1 MKDMTQRTLLK
12 GTCLWG
18 HVLACALA
26 CGRPAEQAQPRPSP
40 PPPAEPEPVK
50 EAPPPE
56 PTPAELAAEEARR
69 AEAAAH
75 RVVFA
80 DRVSFGYVL
89 LLPGPPGPAPT
100 REELQAI
107 VRRMFAESVGDAE
120 VELLLDLVATPSR
133 ADMSALR
140 GPGAAV
146 PKDTDEQPSD
156 PEAAARVWAT
166 TDLLGLEIE
175 ALPVAAVEPKLL
187 ADPELTRALEP
198 EERASLPERTQL
210 VLLRALYRNQNGVR
224 GLRLLQ
230 ALVRAVAADTG
241 ALVHDPDTLETVGPA
256 AFAARRLQ
264 ASLGNIAD
272 QVVVVPFIDQHQPDA
287 VRLTTRGMRRFGSVD
302 LELDGLSRD
311 LPALQQATYFLH
323 GLGLVMVRLG
333 EFDRSG
339 FAVEAPEVIG
349 LHYRDCVDAY
359 AGQVALPRCS
369 ACPEEVEIHLVERPA
384 EPHDPPGH
392 VVARIVA
399 PQAISS
405 RADYD
410 HIAWIRAAL
419 DRVLGRPAA

>member
-1 MKDMTQRTLLK
+1 MAQRTMLK
-12 GTCLWG
+12 RTCLWG
-18 HVLACALA
+18 HVAVVCALG
-26 CGRPAEQAQPRPSP
+26 CGRTEEARPRAAAPA
-40 PPPAEPEPVK
+40 
-50 EAPPPE
+50 APPE
-56 PTPAELAAEEARR
+56 AIAAPAPVDPAAEEARR

-80 DRVSFGYVL
+80 DRISFGYVL

-100 REELQAI
+100 REELQAT
-107 VRRMFAESVGDAE
+107 VRRMFAESVGESE
-120 VELLLDLVATPSR
+120 VELLLDLVATPPR
-133 ADMSALR
+133 ADLGGFKATADGS
-140 GPGAAV
+140 
-146 PKDTDEQPSD
+146 KDMVEQPAD

-166 TDLLGLEIE
+166 SDLLGLEID
-175 ALPVAAVEPKLL
+175 ALPAAAVEPKLL
-187 ADPELTRALEP
+187 ADPELTRALTP

-210 VLLRALYRNQNGVR
+210 VMLRALYRNQNGVR

-264 ASLGNIAD
+264 AELGNIAD
-272 QVVVVPFIDQHQPDA
+272 QVVVVPFIDPQAPDA

-399 PQAISS
+399 PRAISG
-405 RADYD
+405 RPGYD

-419 DRVLGRPAA
+419 DRVLGRPAT

>member
-1 MKDMTQRTLLK
+1 MTRRTMFNR
-12 GTCLWG
+12 TCLLG
-18 HVLACALA
+18 HVLTCALA
-26 CGRPAEQAQPRPSP
+26 CGRPGEQARPRPDAP
-40 PPPAEPEPVK
+40 EQPAPTEVK

-80 DRVSFGYVL
+80 DRITFGYVL

-107 VRRMFAESVGDAE
+107 VRRMFAESVDDPE
-120 VELLLDLVATPSR
+120 VAQLLDLVATPPR

-140 GPGAAV
+140 GPNEAV
-146 PKDTDEQPSD
+146 PKASHEEPLD

-175 ALPVAAVEPKLL
+175 ALPAAAVEPKLL

-272 QVVVVPFIDQHQPDA
+272 QVAVVPFIDPRQPDA

-302 LELDGLSRD
+302 LELDGLERD

-339 FAVEAPEVIG
+339 FAVEAPDVIG

-399 PQAISS
+399 PQAISG
-405 RADYD
+405 RPDYD
-410 HIAWIRAAL
+410 HIAWIRAAIG
-419 DRVLGRPAA
+419 RVLGRPAS